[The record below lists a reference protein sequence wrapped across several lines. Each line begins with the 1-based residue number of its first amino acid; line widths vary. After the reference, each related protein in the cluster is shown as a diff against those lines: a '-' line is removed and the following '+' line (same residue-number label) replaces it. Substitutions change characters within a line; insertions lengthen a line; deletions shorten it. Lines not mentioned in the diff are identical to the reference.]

1 MGRRRTFRA
10 EFKRGL
16 EGLLFEGWVL
26 RARIGTFEV
35 WKRGGAVLWG
45 VVRICGVVL
54 GSFC

>member
-26 RARIGTFEV
+26 RARVGTFEV
-35 WKRGGAVLWG
+35 WRRGGAVFLG

-54 GSFC
+54 GYIC